1 MGTEGKR
8 NEAGIFIP
16 LSADEGGV
24 TLNAII
30 YFALCK
36 RNLLISGRVPRSP
49 HLFSPFS
56 NPPSSG
62 ASIGDAPR
70 FMGDV
75 R

>member
-8 NEAGIFIP
+8 NETGIYIP
-16 LSADEGGV
+16 LSAGV
-24 TLNAII
+24 TLAAII
-30 YFALCK
+30 YPALCK
-36 RNLLISGRVPRSP
+36 RNLLISGRVQRSP

-62 ASIGDAPR
+62 ASIGGVPR
-70 FMGDV
+70 FMGV